1 MKLKQTPRKT
11 TLIWSMLIIILG
23 LISGFTAWQLTDREE
38 LINQPETSPK
48 TEQSSSQGEPS
59 QTMITLPETES
70 IIALS
75 EDYTQDNSLWRLVNK
90 THPLSDLNYRP
101 ELAKPNVTTRQD
113 KSLDEQSVRQDVVP
127 AVEELFAIAKDAGYD
142 LEIGSGFR
150 SAELQN
156 TYHTNYARVY
166 GQAAADA
173 ISAKPGYSEHQTGLA
188 IDISTTDRI
197 CYLEDCFGETP
208 AGVWLRDNAHHYGFI
223 LRYPEGK
230 EGIIDFSYEPWHFRY
245 VGKDLAG
252 ALKASGLTLDEAEPY
267 LAKAQSKD

>member
-1 MKLKQTPRKT
+1 MKLNQTPHKT
-11 TLIWSMLIIILG
+11 TLIWSILIIILG
-23 LISGFTAWQLTDREE
+23 LISGFAVWQLTDREE
-38 LINQPETSPK
+38 LINQPEISPK
-48 TEQSSSQGEPS
+48 IERPSYQSEPN
-59 QTMITLPETES
+59 QTTITLPEAEP
-70 IIALS
+70 IVALS

-101 ELAKPNVTTRQD
+101 ELAKPNVDTRQD
-113 KSLDEQSVRQDVVP
+113 KSLDEQSVRQDIVP
-127 AVEELFAIAKDAGYD
+127 VVEELFATAKDAGHD

-173 ISAKPGYSEHQTGLA
+173 TSAKPGYSEHQTGLA
-188 IDISTTDRI
+188 IDISTTDRT
-197 CYLEDCFGETP
+197 CYLEKCFGDTP
-208 AGVWLRDNAHHYGFI
+208 AGGWLRDNAHLYGFI

-230 EGIIDFSYEPWHFRY
+230 EGIIDFNYEPWHFRY

-267 LAKAQSKD
+267 LTKAQASS